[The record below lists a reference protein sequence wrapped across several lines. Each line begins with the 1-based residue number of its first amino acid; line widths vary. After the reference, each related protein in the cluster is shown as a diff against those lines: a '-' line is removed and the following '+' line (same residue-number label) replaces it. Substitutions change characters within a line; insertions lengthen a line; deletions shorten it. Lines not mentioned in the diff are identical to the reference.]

1 MKETAEQKVFLPSAT
16 MAFTGVTKASSMT
29 TIDQDTLDAMQAS
42 GELINIKRFNC
53 GGLAVVCKFTYNY
66 AILADLGE
74 LGYGRR
80 WCYHDRMATLCALD
94 DWDDFS
100 ASPDGWH
107 RETHTGA
114 RRETT
119 DSEAS

>member
-1 MKETAEQKVFLPSAT
+1 MT
-16 MAFTGVTKASSMT
+16 MISQGS
-29 TIDQDTLDAMQAS
+29 LDAMLAS
-42 GELINIKRFNC
+42 GAFITAKTFPCGGIAAVCRFN
-53 GGLAVVCKFTYNY
+53 FTY

-100 ASPDGWH
+100 VSPDGWH
-107 RETHTGA
+107 RETHTGTSRDTPA
-114 RRETT
+114 PVM
-119 DSEAS
+119 SLSSSM

>member
-1 MKETAEQKVFLPSAT
+1 MTPITQQTLEAMLGSGDFI
-16 MAFTGVTKASSMT
+16 ASKT
-29 TIDQDTLDAMQAS
+29 F
-42 GELINIKRFNC
+42 KC
-53 GGLAVVCKFTYNY
+53 GGIAAVCRFTFTY

-100 ASPDGWH
+100 TSPEGWH
-107 RETHTGA
+107 RETHTGTSRDIPA
-114 RRETT
+114 PEQSFSNSMRAT
-119 DSEAS
+119 